1 MQTQKPREI
10 ASNRLMESYFTAIR
24 DGNERLAEDVAMVG
38 IGAGLSPCELA
49 LEVFVP
55 ALGRI
60 GSLWHDGKVS
70 VAAEHHATMIT
81 MTLIER
87 MRAHSR
93 RRPSIGHRVVV
104 TTAEGEY
111 HTLGARLAVEVLY
124 QDGWEVDYLGANTP
138 AGDLVEFSLQR
149 KASVVVLSVLLNEN
163 LHHAA
168 EAIRQLKAAGDGPK
182 VIVGGSAVESP
193 LGEAELTLADALVND
208 LRNLPAVARSLV
220 GRPASDTLEDFLVTI
235 GLRIQELR
243 RRKGW
248 SQSDLASASDLD
260 RTYVSGVERGKQ
272 NPSIGVLMKLAE
284 ALESPIDSL
293 LSQSG
298 Q

>member
-1 MQTQKPREI
+1 MQVQRPREI
-10 ASNRLMESYFTAIR
+10 ASNRLMESYFKAIR

-38 IGAGLSPCELA
+38 IGAGLSPSELA

-60 GSLWHDGKVS
+60 GNLWHDGKVS

-81 MTLIER
+81 LTLIER
-87 MRAHSR
+87 MRAHAR

-124 QDGWEVDYLGANTP
+124 QDGWDVDYLGANTP
-138 AGDLVEFSLQR
+138 SGDLVGYSLQR
-149 KASVVVLSVLLNEN
+149 KASVVVLSVLLNDN
-163 LHHAA
+163 LPHAA
-168 EAIRQLKAAGDGPK
+168 DALRQLKAAGDGPK
-182 VIVGGSAVESP
+182 VIVGGPAVESP
-193 LGEAELTLADALVND
+193 LGEVQLKDADALVND

-248 SQSDLASASDLD
+248 SQSDLADASNLD

-293 LSQSG
+293 LSQAG